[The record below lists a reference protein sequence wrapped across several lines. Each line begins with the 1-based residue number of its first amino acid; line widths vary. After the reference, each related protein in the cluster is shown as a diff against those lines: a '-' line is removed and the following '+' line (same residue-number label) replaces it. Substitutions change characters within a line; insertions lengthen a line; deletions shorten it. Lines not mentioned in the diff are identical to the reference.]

1 MENQQSFRPI
11 IIDNDDSF
19 CVFLPEKDIVGEG
32 PTLNEA
38 YSNFREVL
46 AQRTNQ
52 EARYELADYSNDP
65 FPYHRKTFFLRE
77 LGTFWLKVSTGVA
90 LACFILVLLLPVM
103 RTAIEHHVAK
113 VADTI
118 SNEISFNLL
127 SKKFWA
133 INVPTRLNQ
142 QYSNLSAAE
151 LDQLKAEWQLLLTRI
166 TYLLSKDDP
175 QNRGP
180 ASNG

>member
-1 MENQQSFRPI
+1 MENEKPFRPI
-11 IIDNDDSF
+11 IIHNDDGF

-32 PTLNEA
+32 STLTEA
-38 YSNFREVL
+38 YSNFREAL

-52 EARYELADYSNDP
+52 EARYELADYSQDP
-65 FPYHRKTFFLRE
+65 IPYHRNTFFLRE
-77 LGTFWLKVSTGVA
+77 LGAFWLKVSTGIA
-90 LACFILVLLLPVM
+90 LACFIFVLLLPVM
-103 RTAIEHHVAK
+103 RTAIEHHV
-113 VADTI
+113 TNII
-118 SNEISFNLL
+118 SSKISSNLL

-133 INVPTRLNQ
+133 INVPTKLNQ

-151 LDQLKAEWQLLLTRI
+151 LDQLKAEWGLLLARI

>member
-1 MENQQSFRPI
+1 MENEKHFRPI
-11 IIDNDDSF
+11 IIHNDDGF
-19 CVFLPEKDIVGEG
+19 CVFLPGKDIVGEG
-32 PTLNEA
+32 STLDEA
-38 YSNFREVL
+38 YSNFREAL

-52 EARYELADYSNDP
+52 EARYELADYSQDP
-65 FPYHRKTFFLRE
+65 VPYHRNTFFLRE
-77 LGTFWLKVSTGVA
+77 LGAFWLKVSTGIA
-90 LACFILVLLLPVM
+90 LACFIFVLLLPVM

-113 VADTI
+113 VANTI
-118 SNEISFNLL
+118 SSEMPFNPL

-151 LDQLKAEWQLLLTRI
+151 LDQLKAEWGLLLARI

>member
-1 MENQQSFRPI
+1 MDNEKPFRPI
-11 IIDNDDSF
+11 IIHNDDHF

-32 PTLNEA
+32 STLTEA
-38 YSNFREVL
+38 YRNFREVL
-46 AQRTNQ
+46 TQRTNQ
-52 EARYELADYSNDP
+52 EARYELADYSQDP
-65 FPYHRKTFFLRE
+65 IPYHRNTFFLRE
-77 LGTFWLKVSTGVA
+77 LGAFWLKVSTGIA
-90 LACFILVLLLPVM
+90 LACFVFVLLLPVV
-103 RTAIEHHVAK
+103 RIAIEHHVAK
-113 VADTI
+113 VANTI
-118 SNEISFNLL
+118 SSEIPFNLL

-133 INVPTRLNQ
+133 INVPTQLNQ

-151 LDQLKAEWQLLLTRI
+151 LNQLKSEWKLLLTRI

>member
-1 MENQQSFRPI
+1 MENQQSYRPI
-11 IIDNDDSF
+11 IIHNDDSY

-32 PTLNEA
+32 PTLTEA
-38 YSNFREVL
+38 YSNFRQAL

-77 LGTFWLKVSTGVA
+77 LGTFWLKVSTGIA

-113 VADTI
+113 VANTI
-118 SNEISFNLL
+118 SADIPVELF
-127 SKKFWA
+127 SKRFWA
-133 INVPTRLNQ
+133 INIPTQLNRN
-142 QYSNLSAAE
+142 YSNLSATE
-151 LDQLKAEWQLLLTRI
+151 LNQLKSEWGLLLTRI
-166 TYLLSKDDP
+166 TYLLSENDGP
-175 QNRGP
+175 QNRVPTG
-180 ASNG
+180 G